1 MNLSY
6 EQRLQ
11 VAARIVLEDDARACD
26 APLSEEELGLRATL
40 KPHQVEGVSWL
51 IRRYKLGVNVV
62 LGKIIVSFKQ
72 SFFTVFGCWESL
84 RI

>member
-11 VAARIVLEDDARACD
+11 VVARLILDEDSRPGD
-26 APLSEEELGLRATL
+26 APLYQEELGLRVTL

-62 LGKIIVSFKQ
+62 LGDEVHSSI
-72 SFFTVFGCWESL
+72 L
-84 RI
+84 

>member
-1 MNLSY
+1 MNLRY

-11 VAARIVLEDDARACD
+11 VAARIILDDDASSCD
-26 APLSEEELGLRATL
+26 APPSEEELGIRATL

-62 LGKIIVSFKQ
+62 LGDEVCTLHTILYQ
-72 SFFTVFGCWESL
+72 SFYVM
-84 RI
+84 

>member
-11 VAARIVLEDDARACD
+11 VVARLILDEDSRPGD
-26 APLSEEELGLRATL
+26 APLYQEELGLRVTL

-62 LGKIIVSFKQ
+62 LGETITLLI
-72 SFFTVFGCWESL
+72 VFGCSECL